1 MDREVMLKCTTCDSD
16 PFLASTVSPNTG
28 KTLSHFHTN
37 QGHTVVEYNPDI
49 HNKKEPALITCVDAE
64 LNSWFLGNNA
74 DVDPSEKDRFLKT
87 LRNDR
92 FLLHHTVGNKE
103 LLILDKEIKVM
114 RPITLIDGTR
124 YILTYLP
131 TQITDTRGKLS
142 RQNRA
147 FFIRKTT

>member
-1 MDREVMLKCTTCDSD
+1 MVKCITCDSD
-16 PFLASTVSPNTG
+16 PFLASIISPNTG
-28 KTLSHFHTN
+28 KTLLHFHTD

-49 HNKKEPALITCVDAE
+49 HDKKKSVLGNSVDA
-64 LNSWFLGNNA
+64 
-74 DVDPSEKDRFLKT
+74 DPSDKDRFLKE

-92 FLLHHTVGNKE
+92 FLLHHTTDDE
-103 LLILDKEIKVM
+103 DLIILDKEIKVM
-114 RPITLIDGTR
+114 RPITLIDGTG

-131 TQITDTRGKLS
+131 TQITDKRGKLS